1 MSLCSNLGFCME
13 VMNLLQPPRG
23 RMNWFNVFAWC
34 SSECDTMKRE
44 IFTQMLWGM
53 VSSLVLV
60 TEREKED
67 VIYLRHTSWTL
78 WWARL
83 LLGSPSQMSGGSHWG
98 NLVFQAWHWQKS
110 WKIIMFT
117 LSIVLARIHSVFVC
131 NFKQSN
137 AFLSRCNQSV
147 N

>member
-1 MSLCSNLGFCME
+1 MCAFVRILVSIRRF
-13 VMNLLQPPRG
+13 
-23 RMNWFNVFAWC
+23 WI
-34 SSECDTMKRE
+34 SSSILKEEWTDSMYLPDVAERDTMKRE

-98 NLVFQAWHWQKS
+98 NLVFQAWQNS
-110 WKIIMFT
+110 WKFDLSCIIRSKLQNYFISLNIWFILKSGIEYFK
-117 LSIVLARIHSVFVC
+117 LSCLF
-131 NFKQSN
+131 
-137 AFLSRCNQSV
+137 
-147 N
+147 

>member
-1 MSLCSNLGFCME
+1 MCLCSNLGFRME

-83 LLGSPSQMSGGSHWG
+83 LLGSPSQMSRGSHWG
-98 NLVFQAWHWQKS
+98 NLVFQAWQNS
-110 WKIIMFT
+110 WKFDLSCIIWSKLQNYFISLNIWFILKSGIEYFK
-117 LSIVLARIHSVFVC
+117 LSCLF
-131 NFKQSN
+131 
-137 AFLSRCNQSV
+137 
-147 N
+147 

>member
-1 MSLCSNLGFCME
+1 MCAFVPILVSVWRLWISSSLLKEEWTDSMYLRDVAE
-13 VMNLLQPPRG
+13 R
-23 RMNWFNVFAWC
+23 
-34 SSECDTMKRE
+34 DTMKRE

-83 LLGSPSQMSGGSHWG
+83 LLGSPSQMTGGSHWG
-98 NLVFQAWHWQKS
+98 NLVFQAWQNS
-110 WKIIMFT
+110 WKFDLSCIIRSKLQNYFIS
-117 LSIVLARIHSVFVC
+117 LNIWFILKSGIWNRIF
-131 NFKQSN
+131 
-137 AFLSRCNQSV
+137 
-147 N
+147 